1 MYKTMMG
8 AAIAA
13 VTASAA
19 LAELNADTEG
29 TLKIFMRDSPDF
41 VVAADA
47 TIAKFKELYPN
58 VTLDI
63 RYNTP
68 AGDWAGYTNKYLNQ
82 VAAGDAPDVVETAI
96 EGFEMIASTGLLA
109 DLAPL
114 IEDSTELSSVVAD
127 IDPNLLN
134 AMKSR
139 STGELNYYPLQW
151 NNVVIYYNID
161 LFDAAG
167 LEYPQAGWT
176 WEEFAETA
184 KALTVRDDSGAVK
197 QWGYMIPGNQNF
209 VLSPWFFSNNTDK
222 LTEDWTASNAKD
234 PAFAE
239 SMEFLHSLIH
249 DHKVS
254 PTYEE
259 RLGTEEFI
267 AGQVAMF
274 SCGHWCVPALR
285 DAGLNA
291 GIAMP
296 PVAKEGMDP
305 VTVFGIGGLGVL
317 KESPNMELALEWLRL
332 FAGDDFQRTASE
344 NLFSIPATK
353 KWATTEAY
361 LAFPANAEIYYDSA
375 SRVRSVTAPSNFRQ
389 VEDIFLRHLADYMTG
404 NAELEDAV
412 SSMDSE
418 LTRAMRRTR

>member
-1 MYKTMMG
+1 MRKVLLGT
-8 AAIAA
+8 AFA
-13 VTASAA
+13 VMTAGTA
-19 LAELNADTEG
+19 LADLGPDTEG

-47 TIAKFKELYPN
+47 TIAKFKELYPK
-58 VTLDI
+58 VTLEV

-82 VAAGDAPDVVETAI
+82 VAAGDGPDVVETAI

-109 DLAPL
+109 DLEPL
-114 IEDSTELSSVVAD
+114 IDGNADLESVVAD
-127 IDPNLLN
+127 INPNLLD
-134 AMKSR
+134 AMRSP

-151 NNVVIYYNID
+151 NNVVIYYNAD
-161 LFDAAG
+161 MFDAAG
-167 LEYPQAGWT
+167 LEYPQNGWT
-176 WEEFAETA
+176 WAEFAETA
-184 KALTVRDDSGAVK
+184 KALTIRDGNGSVS

-209 VLSPWFFSNNTDK
+209 VLSPWFFTNDTDK
-222 LTEDWTASNAKD
+222 LNEDWTKSNATD

-239 SMEFLHSLIH
+239 SMQFLHSLIH
-249 DHKVS
+249 EHKVS

-285 DAGLNA
+285 DAGRNA
-291 GIAMP
+291 GVVMP
-296 PVAKEGMDP
+296 PVAKEGMEP

-317 KESPNMELALEWLRL
+317 KDSPNQELALEWLRL

-344 NLFSIPATK
+344 NMFSIPASKT
-353 KWATTEAY
+353 WANTEDY
-361 LAFPANAEIYYDSA
+361 LSYPANAEIYYGSADS
-375 SRVRSVTAPSNFRQ
+375 VRAVTAPANFRQ

-404 NAELEDAV
+404 NAELDDAV
-412 SSMDSE
+412 AAMDSE
-418 LTRAMRRTR
+418 LTRAMRRAR